1 MKKIIVYAILLALF
15 ISCSP
20 FSVQAQP
27 QDDTAVQSG
36 CTSLRAQLPL
46 AGTSKLLPTAKAVI
60 LYELNSDTLVYAWNP
75 DMQIDPTGMV
85 KLMTALVALEE
96 GNLEDTVTVTRQAL
110 DSVAIG
116 AVSAELKRGEEL
128 LLMDLLYCVMV
139 ASANDACAV
148 IAEHIGGT
156 QEAFVQKMNDKA
168 ASLGCTGTHFVN
180 PHGLSQ
186 QGQYS
191 TARDLAI
198 ITEAALE
205 NALFAS
211 MFCEKTYTVPAT
223 NQSEARVL
231 NTTNHMMSTATL
243 KNYLDERVTGGK
255 PAAASTTDRSMIC
268 TASQDEANYLC
279 VIMSA
284 SGQVTEDGLSVI
296 NFGNFEET
304 KALLDHSFQ
313 NYALRQVLDADQPFA
328 QYAVS
333 NGENDVVLHAQQDVF
348 AVLPKDAK
356 IQDLYF
362 SDYVDA
368 NGLTAPIAKDQMLG
382 TLRISYGNIV
392 LRSCALIASY
402 SVAQKG
408 TTIQPAEPIEVDTMP
423 GWLNWQLLMWIGLG
437 ILIAVVTTVV
447 ILLLIRVLR
456 SAKIRAVYR
465 RRRRARRRSR

>member
-1 MKKIIVYAILLALF
+1 MKKFTVYALILAML
-15 ISCSP
+15 ISCTA
-20 FSVQAQP
+20 FSVYGQP
-27 QDDTAVQSG
+27 VEDPAVTSG
-36 CTSLRAQLPL
+36 CTTLKAQQPL
-46 AGTSKLLPTAKAVI
+46 AGSNKLLSTARAVI
-60 LYELNSDTLVYAWNP
+60 LYELNSNTLVYAWNP
-75 DMQIDPTGMV
+75 DRQIDPTGMV

-96 GNLEDTVTVTRQAL
+96 GNLEDMVTVTRQAL

-128 LLMDLLYCVMV
+128 PLKDLLYCVMV

-168 ASLGCTGTHFVN
+168 ASLGCTSTNFVN

-191 TARDLAI
+191 TARDLAT
-198 ITEAALE
+198 ITEAALDNE
-205 NALFAS
+205 LFAA
-211 MFCEKTYTVPAT
+211 MFCEKTYTVPET
-223 NQSEARVL
+223 NKSEARVL

-268 TASQDEANYLC
+268 TATQDGANYLC
-279 VIMSA
+279 VVMSA

-304 KALLDHSFQ
+304 KALLDYGFQ
-313 NYALRQVLDADQPFA
+313 NFSLRQVLNADQPFA

-333 NGENDVVLHAQQDVF
+333 NGENDVVLHTQEDIY
-348 AVLPKDAK
+348 AVLPKEANL
-356 IQDLYF
+356 QDLYF

-368 NGLTAPIAKDQMLG
+368 NGLTAPIEKDQILG
-382 TLRISYGNIV
+382 TVRISYGNIV
-392 LRSCALIASY
+392 LRSCSLIAAY
-402 SVAQKG
+402 SVAAKG
-408 TTIQPAEPIEVDTMP
+408 TTIRPADPIADDTTSH
-423 GWLNWQLLMWIGLG
+423 WLNWQLIMWIVLG
-437 ILIAVVTTVV
+437 ILIAAVAAIV
-447 ILLLIRVLR
+447 ILLLVRVIRGAR
-456 SAKIRAVYR
+456 IRGVHR
-465 RRRRARRRSR
+465 RRRKARRRSR